1 MPISWIVAFVHKI
14 RNCIFM
20 WIGNLKTK
28 QIERN
33 QENNKWKR
41 RIRTVWAGY
50 LACGPFTSAC
60 SPVAKRSA
68 SHCLTGST
76 RQLYP
81 LHWTLPWLPRAPVG
95 FGVLCWGGGGEHLAG
110 YWGHD
115 LVSPRDSA
123 SLHAQSPT
131 RGAHLIFSHAAVTT
145 ITPWPECG
153 YSISLLLYPF
163 FALHKC
169 LATVP

>member
-1 MPISWIVAFVHKI
+1 MG
-14 RNCIFM
+14 R
-20 WIGNLKTK
+20 
-28 QIERN
+28 
-33 QENNKWKR
+33 
-41 RIRTVWAGY
+41 
-50 LACGPFTSAC
+50 
-60 SPVAKRSA
+60 
-68 SHCLTGST
+68 
-76 RQLYP
+76 
-81 LHWTLPWLPRAPVG
+81 LPRLRPIYLSLLARCQTLRVPLLDRVHPSALPPPLDSAVAAAG
-95 FGVLCWGGGGEHLAG
+95 ARRFRRALLGGGGEHLAG

>member
-1 MPISWIVAFVHKI
+1 MG
-14 RNCIFM
+14 R
-20 WIGNLKTK
+20 
-28 QIERN
+28 
-33 QENNKWKR
+33 
-41 RIRTVWAGY
+41 
-50 LACGPFTSAC
+50 
-60 SPVAKRSA
+60 
-68 SHCLTGST
+68 
-76 RQLYP
+76 
-81 LHWTLPWLPRAPVG
+81 LPRLRPIYLSLLARCQTLRVPLLDRVHPSALPPPLDSAVAAAG
-95 FGVLCWGGGGEHLAG
+95 ARRFRRALLGGGGEHLPGDGGPGGGRRAGGGGPPHHLAG